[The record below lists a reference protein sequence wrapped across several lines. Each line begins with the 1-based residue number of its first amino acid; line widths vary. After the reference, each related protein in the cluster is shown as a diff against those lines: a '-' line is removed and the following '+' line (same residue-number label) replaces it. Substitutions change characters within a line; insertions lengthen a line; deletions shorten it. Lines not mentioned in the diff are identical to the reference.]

1 MQGLQGLQQQQ
12 LQLLMQ
18 GPAEAAACGTLLLG
32 RLPDCCQARM
42 RLLTLLL
49 MMRVLPAAPAPPPP
63 QALVEHPGAAA
74 SPLVAV
80 GLPLKK
86 HLERFPAHTP
96 PHCLRPQTLL
106 AYLKQVQAQRSPAIK
121 EGSRFQDAPAETK
134 WRTSLHHDT

>member
-1 MQGLQGLQQQQ
+1 VQGLQQQQ
-12 LQLLMQ
+12 LLPLV
-18 GPAEAAACGTLLLG
+18 PAGAAACGPRLLGQQPHCCQLRKHLLDLLLA
-32 RLPDCCQARM
+32 LQ
-42 RLLTLLL
+42 
-49 MMRVLPAAPAPPPP
+49 VLPAPPP
-63 QALVEHPGAAA
+63 QQVLVEHPGAAA

-121 EGSRFQDAPAETK
+121 EGSRVQDAPAETR